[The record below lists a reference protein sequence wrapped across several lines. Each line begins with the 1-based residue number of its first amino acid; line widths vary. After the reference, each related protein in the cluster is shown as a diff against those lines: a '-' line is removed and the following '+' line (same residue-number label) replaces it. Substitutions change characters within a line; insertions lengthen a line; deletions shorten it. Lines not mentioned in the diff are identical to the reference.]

1 MRRILG
7 VLATACLVAAVAVS
21 TAVAKGPSHTNG
33 NGKGPQTLTASC
45 TVLGTVTVHATSG
58 ASAWVN
64 NTHYLLL
71 RFTGTFTPTGG
82 TPHTFTKVYGHKT
95 GFGQTYTCTGTQTQ
109 PMGTFSFTA
118 TVARTPSH

>member
-1 MRRILG
+1 MNRILG
-7 VLATACLVAAVAVS
+7 VLTTACVVAAVAIS
-21 TAVAKGPSHTNG
+21 SAVAAGNNKG
-33 NGKGPQTLTASC
+33 NGGPPQTITATC

-58 ASAWVN
+58 ASSWVN

-71 RFTGTFTPTGG
+71 RFTGTFTPTSG
-82 TPHTFTKVYGHKT
+82 TPQTFTKVYGHKT

-109 PMGTFSFTA
+109 AMGTFTFTA